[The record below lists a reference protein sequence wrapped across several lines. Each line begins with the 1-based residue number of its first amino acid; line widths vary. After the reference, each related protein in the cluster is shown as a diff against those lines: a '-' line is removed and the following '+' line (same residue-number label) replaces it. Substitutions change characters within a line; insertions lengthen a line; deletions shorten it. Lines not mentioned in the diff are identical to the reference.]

1 MTTVVIHP
9 ATKVYLDY
17 GSELEREHGV
27 ILEFN
32 GTLMRFQSRKRA
44 DAVLADWQR
53 ELAASTVAHHFS
65 VTMGE
70 HITCKCDLNPHGLM

>member
-17 GSELEREHGV
+17 GSELDREHGV
-27 ILEFN
+27 ILEVN
-32 GTLMRFQSRKRA
+32 GAFMRFEPSKRA

-53 ELAASTVAHHFS
+53 ELAASTVAHRFS
-65 VTMGE
+65 VSMGE
-70 HITCKCDLNPHGLM
+70 HITRKCDLNPHGLM